1 MNTIK
6 QGINF
11 NPSEEKIE
19 VEREYENLHDFEG
32 IHAMNEDV
40 NQEVPPHVNPNLD
53 LPQLPW

>member
-6 QGINF
+6 QGIDF
-11 NPSEEKIE
+11 DLSEEDIE

-40 NQEVPPHVNPNLD
+40 NQEVPPHVDPNFD
-53 LPQLPW
+53 LP